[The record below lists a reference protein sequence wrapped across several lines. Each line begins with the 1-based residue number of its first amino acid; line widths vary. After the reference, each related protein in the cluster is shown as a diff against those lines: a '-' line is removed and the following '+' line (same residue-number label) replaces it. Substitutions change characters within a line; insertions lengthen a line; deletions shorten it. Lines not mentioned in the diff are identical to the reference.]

1 MEYYRISV
9 FVSKLVKKGLSLYN
23 DQNLGKGWFSGVY
36 VNDQSELNFTD
47 LFTTENRPSSNNNNN
62 NLIGAVGSF
71 IPDDSQEYYVIPE
84 TDKITIHTI

>member
-1 MEYYRISV
+1 
-9 FVSKLVKKGLSLYN
+9 LYN

-62 NLIGAVGSF
+62 NNLIGAVGSF